1 MLLVCIALVFI
12 ACSNSLQYVKDS
24 SSFSSFELDYH
35 DIESVI
41 DENAKSF
48 IKSNL
53 MKKYDADK
61 KAVMAISNIENLSDE
76 KIDTEFISRK
86 LIRRLSSYEQIVL
99 TNAVAGSGAKADS
112 MIEDSRK
119 LTENDNFNQYTTK
132 EKGRILAPEYSL
144 SGKITKSIKN
154 IGKKQRVD
162 YQFLFIVSD
171 LDSGREVW
179 SNDTIISKAIKKEE
193 ISKYST
199 TNTNNVEATKYNEI
213 GWNNYYN
220 SEYGKAKKYFK
231 KACNLG
237 LKEACENVRKAQD
250 SEKEARIARSF
261 LNDTNSTFGGIV
273 GADVGIFSGGR
284 VNMPQTT
291 YLRRI
296 SNQAL
301 MKVYIEEFSSHSH
314 VSNYPVTLRVGGFYK
329 KDKGLFLETN
339 FLYRIYDNK
348 LAPLEVDCIWT
359 DGQYCNPATNV
370 KSVDFQHSQI
380 GGNLRI
386 GYGNTWR
393 YVSLIG
399 YIGGGAF
406 LDVDSN
412 MTIRGHFSNRVEGY
426 KDYNLTKKIQGIYP
440 FWEIGS
446 YMTYKDRF
454 FVEMSYRYVF
464 EGDIDKYWVDASSF
478 NLGIG
483 VFLSKKMFSR

>member
-1 MLLVCIALVFI
+1 MLLICIALVFV

-53 MKKYDADK
+53 MKKHDADK

-199 TNTNNVEATKYNEI
+199 TETNNIEANKYNEI
-213 GWNNYYN
+213 GWSSYHN

-250 SEKEARIARSF
+250 AKKEARIAKSF
-261 LNDTNSTFGGIV
+261 ANDTDSMFGGIV
-273 GADVGIFSGGR
+273 GADVGIFSGGS
-284 VNMPQTT
+284 VNHPGSGEVDVVSEAYFSLPTT
-291 YLRRI
+291 
-296 SNQAL
+296 
-301 MKVYIEEFSSHSH
+301 
-314 VSNYPVTLRVGGFYK
+314 TRVGGFYR
-329 KDKGLFLETN
+329 KDKGLYLEAN
-339 FLYRIYDNK
+339 FLYR
-348 LAPLEVDCIWT
+348 LHEVDT
-359 DGQYCNPATNV
+359 LSKTF
-370 KSVDFQHSQI
+370 KHSQI
-380 GGNLRI
+380 GGNLRAGSGFTWDG
-386 GYGNTWR
+386 GYTSW
-393 YVSLIG
+393 YV
-399 YIGGGAF
+399 GGGVVI
-406 LDVDSN
+406 DIDSEVKGVITSSYSYQSIHEKMN
-412 MTIRGHFSNRVEGY
+412 GV
-426 KDYNLTKKIQGIYP
+426 YP
-440 FWEIGS
+440 FWEIGVIVGGNV
-446 YMTYKDRF
+446 F
-454 FVEMSYRYVF
+454 FGEMSFRYIF
-464 EGDIDKYWVDASSF
+464 DGDSNKYWARTASF

>member
-1 MLLVCIALVFI
+1 MSENVTIQHNKDYIELIRGGGVTCYKHNKQVKPKIDSIRYVLFICIALVFV

-53 MKKYDADK
+53 MKKHYADK
-61 KAVMAISNIENLSDE
+61 KAVIAISNIENLSDE

-162 YQFLFIVSD
+162 YQFLFMVSD

-199 TNTNNVEATKYNEI
+199 TDINNIEANKYNEI
-213 GWNNYYN
+213 GWSNYYN

-250 SEKEARIARSF
+250 AKKEARIARSF

-273 GADVGIFSGGR
+273 GSDVGIFSGGS
-284 VNMPQTT
+284 VNHPGSGEVDVVSEAYFSLPTT
-291 YLRRI
+291 
-296 SNQAL
+296 
-301 MKVYIEEFSSHSH
+301 
-314 VSNYPVTLRVGGFYK
+314 TRVGGFYR
-329 KDKGLFLETN
+329 KDKGLYLEAN
-339 FLYRIYDNK
+339 FLYR
-348 LAPLEVDCIWT
+348 ASEVVIF
-359 DGQYCNPATNV
+359 
-370 KSVDFQHSQI
+370 KHSQI
-380 GGNLRI
+380 GGNLRAGSGFTWDG
-386 GYGNTWR
+386 GYTSW
-393 YVSLIG
+393 YV
-399 YIGGGAF
+399 GGGVVI
-406 LDVDSN
+406 DIDSEVKGVITSSYPYQSIHEKMN
-412 MTIRGHFSNRVEGY
+412 GV
-426 KDYNLTKKIQGIYP
+426 YP
-440 FWEIGS
+440 FWEIGVIVGGNV
-446 YMTYKDRF
+446 F
-454 FVEMSYRYVF
+454 FGEMSFRYIF
-464 EGDIDKYWVDASSF
+464 DGDRNKYWARTASF

-483 VFLSKKMFSR
+483 VFLSKKLFRR

>member
-1 MLLVCIALVFI
+1 MLLICIALVFV

-53 MKKYDADK
+53 MKKHYADK
-61 KAVMAISNIENLSDE
+61 KAVVAISNIENLSDE

-199 TNTNNVEATKYNEI
+199 TDINNIEANKYNEI
-213 GWNNYYN
+213 GWSSYYN

-250 SEKEARIARSF
+250 SKKEARIARSF

-273 GADVGIFSGGR
+273 GADVGIFSGGS
-284 VNMPQTT
+284 VNIPGSREIDAVSDT
-291 YLRRI
+291 Y
-296 SNQAL
+296 
-301 MKVYIEEFSSHSH
+301 FSI
-314 VSNYPVTLRVGGFYK
+314 PATARVGGFYR
-329 KDKGLFLETN
+329 KDKGLYLEAN
-339 FLYRIYDNK
+339 FLYR
-348 LAPLEVDCIWT
+348 LHEVDT
-359 DGQYCNPATNV
+359 LSKTF
-370 KSVDFQHSQI
+370 KHSQI
-380 GGNLRI
+380 GGNLRAGSGFTWDG
-386 GYGNTWR
+386 GYTSW
-393 YVSLIG
+393 YV
-399 YIGGGAF
+399 GGGVVI
-406 LDVDSN
+406 DTDSEVKGVITSSYSYYQSIHEKMN
-412 MTIRGHFSNRVEGY
+412 GV
-426 KDYNLTKKIQGIYP
+426 YP
-440 FWEIGS
+440 FWEIGVIVGGNV
-446 YMTYKDRF
+446 F
-454 FVEMSYRYVF
+454 FGEMSFRYIF
-464 EGDIDKYWVDASSF
+464 DGDSNKYWARTASF

-483 VFLSKKMFSR
+483 VFLSKKLFRR

>member
-1 MLLVCIALVFI
+1 
-12 ACSNSLQYVKDS
+12 
-24 SSFSSFELDYH
+24 
-35 DIESVI
+35 
-41 DENAKSF
+41 
-48 IKSNL
+48 
-53 MKKYDADK
+53 MKKHDSDK

-144 SGKITKSIKN
+144 SGKITKNIKN

-213 GWNNYYN
+213 GWSNYYN

-237 LKEACENVRKAQD
+237 LKEACENIRKAQD
-250 SEKEARIARSF
+250 SKKEARIAKSF

-273 GADVGIFSGGR
+273 GADVGVISVGR
-284 VNMPQTT
+284 ANMPRTT
-291 YLRRI
+291 Y
-296 SNQAL
+296 
-301 MKVYIEEFSSHSH
+301 VYKGSYSDAGKDLTMDVYLDDSGLGAIYLNF
-314 VSNYPVTLRVGGFYK
+314 PITLRVGGFYK
-329 KDKGLFLETN
+329 KDKGLYLEAN
-339 FLYRIYDNK
+339 FLYSIYSGSFDDTGM
-348 LAPLEVDCIWT
+348 DCIQQGVT
-359 DGQYCNPATNV
+359 YCFPYEANISGAIF
-370 KSVDFQHSQI
+370 SHSQI
-380 GGNLRI
+380 GGNLRV
-386 GYGNTWR
+386 GYGKT
-393 YVSLIG
+393 YQSMSLIG
-399 YIGGGAF
+399 YAGGGVFVDVNSKMTIKGQYNLVKNINNVYPFFEIGG
-406 LDVDSN
+406 
-412 MTIRGHFSNRVEGY
+412 
-426 KDYNLTKKIQGIYP
+426 
-440 FWEIGS
+440 
-446 YMTYKDRF
+446 YMTYKDKF
-454 FVEMSYRYVF
+454 FGEMSFRYVAN
-464 EGDIDKYWVDASSF
+464 GNIDKYWASNASF

-483 VFLSKKMFSR
+483 VFLSKKLFRR

>member
-1 MLLVCIALVFI
+1 MKSKILNYKIGFI
-12 ACSNSLQYVKDS
+12 KYIFLIFITLIFLACSNSLQYIKDS

-53 MKKYDADK
+53 MKRHNANK

-76 KIDTEFISRK
+76 NINIEFISRK

-99 TNAVAGSGAKADS
+99 TNAIAGSGAKADD

-179 SNDTIISKAIKKEE
+179 SNDTIISKVIKKEE
-193 ISKYST
+193 VSKYST
-199 TNTNNVEATKYNEI
+199 TETNNVEANKYNEM
-213 GWNNYYN
+213 GWSNYYN
-220 SEYGKAKKYFK
+220 SEYDKAKKYFK

-250 SEKEARIARSF
+250 SKKEARIARSF
-261 LNDTNSTFGGIV
+261 ANDTNSTFGGIL
-273 GADVGIFSGGR
+273 GTDVGIFSGGS
-284 VNMPQTT
+284 VNIPGRREIDAFSDIYFSLPATT
-291 YLRRI
+291 
-296 SNQAL
+296 
-301 MKVYIEEFSSHSH
+301 
-314 VSNYPVTLRVGGFYK
+314 RVGGFYR
-329 KDKGLFLETN
+329 KDKGLYLEAN
-339 FLYRIYDNK
+339 FLYRLN
-348 LAPLEVDCIWT
+348 EVDT
-359 DGQYCNPATNV
+359 MYATF
-370 KSVDFQHSQI
+370 KHSQI
-380 GGNLRI
+380 GGNLRAGSGFTWDG
-386 GYGNTWR
+386 GYTSW
-393 YVSLIG
+393 YV
-399 YIGGGAF
+399 GGGVV
-406 LDVDSN
+406 VDIDSEVKVVRTSN
-412 MTIRGHFSNRVEGY
+412 FVPVSIHEKMNGV
-426 KDYNLTKKIQGIYP
+426 YP
-440 FWEIGS
+440 FWEMGVIVGGNVV
-446 YMTYKDRF
+446 F
-454 FVEMSYRYVF
+454 GEMSFRYIF
-464 EGDIDKYWVDASSF
+464 DGYSNKYWAKTASF

-483 VFLSKKMFSR
+483 VFLSKKLFRR

>member
-1 MLLVCIALVFI
+1 MSENAVIQHNKDCIELIRGGGVTCYKHNKQVKPKIDSIQYVLLVCIALVFV

-53 MKKYDADK
+53 MKKHYADK

-132 EKGRILAPEYSL
+132 EKSRILAPEYSL
-144 SGKITKSIKN
+144 SGKSIKSIKS

-199 TNTNNVEATKYNEI
+199 TDINNIEANKYNEI
-213 GWNNYYN
+213 GRSSYYN

-250 SEKEARIARSF
+250 SKKEARIAKSF
-261 LNDTNSTFGGIV
+261 ANDTNSMFGGIV
-273 GADVGIFSGGR
+273 GADVGVISVGR
-284 VNMPQTT
+284 ANMPRTPYAYKGSYSDAGKDLT
-291 YLRRI
+291 MDLYLDDSGLGAI
-296 SNQAL
+296 YLNFP
-301 MKVYIEEFSSHSH
+301 I
-314 VSNYPVTLRVGGFYK
+314 TLRVGGFYK
-329 KDKGLFLETN
+329 KDKGLYLEAN
-339 FLYRIYDNK
+339 FLYSIYSGSFDDTGM
-348 LAPLEVDCIWT
+348 DCIQQGEPYCFPHEANVSGAIFSHSQVGGKFKDWLWKYISINVVNRICGGGGSGVFVDIDSKMT
-359 DGQYCNPATNV
+359 IKGQYNLVKNMSNV
-370 KSVDFQHSQI
+370 H
-380 GGNLRI
+380 
-386 GYGNTWR
+386 
-393 YVSLIG
+393 
-399 YIGGGAF
+399 
-406 LDVDSN
+406 
-412 MTIRGHFSNRVEGY
+412 
-426 KDYNLTKKIQGIYP
+426 P
-440 FWEIGS
+440 F
-446 YMTYKDRF
+446 F
-454 FVEMSYRYVF
+454 
-464 EGDIDKYWVDASSF
+464 
-478 NLGIG
+478 
-483 VFLSKKMFSR
+483 

>member
-1 MLLVCIALVFI
+1 MALVFV

-53 MKKYDADK
+53 MKKHYADK

-199 TNTNNVEATKYNEI
+199 TDINNIEANKYNEI
-213 GWNNYYN
+213 GWSNYYN

-250 SEKEARIARSF
+250 AKKEARIARSF

-273 GADVGIFSGGR
+273 AVDVGLMSGGSDNR
-284 VNMPQTT
+284 PGRGEEDAALGIFFSFPTT
-291 YLRRI
+291 
-296 SNQAL
+296 
-301 MKVYIEEFSSHSH
+301 
-314 VSNYPVTLRVGGFYK
+314 TRVGGFYR
-329 KDKGLFLETN
+329 KDKGLYLEAN
-339 FLYRIYDNK
+339 FLYR
-348 LAPLEVDCIWT
+348 LHEV
-359 DGQYCNPATNV
+359 GM
-370 KSVDFQHSQI
+370 FRHSQI
-380 GGNLRI
+380 GGNLRAGSGFTWDG
-386 GYGNTWR
+386 GYTSW
-393 YVSLIG
+393 YV
-399 YIGGGAF
+399 GGGVVI
-406 LDVDSN
+406 DIDSEVKGVITSSYPYQSIHEKMN
-412 MTIRGHFSNRVEGY
+412 GV
-426 KDYNLTKKIQGIYP
+426 YP
-440 FWEIGS
+440 FWEIGVIVGGNV
-446 YMTYKDRF
+446 F
-454 FVEMSYRYVF
+454 FGEMSFRYIF
-464 EGDIDKYWVDASSF
+464 DGDSNKYWARTASF

-483 VFLSKKMFSR
+483 VFLSKKLFRR